1 MDITDTTAPPGRMI
15 AIESGRLMLMPVRR
29 RLTTPMSESFAVIAV
44 PIRSKWVQVLFSPLP
59 NRPKHCTTR
68 ITVRTDLLLDADAVV
83 SSVAPFLFIGD
94 PVFYFTSVESRQGTY
109 QRAIRCC
116 EPPKHVGSFRTDS
129 GEIAS
134 CIRIGAK
141 NATYELVQEPL
152 DETELLF
159 DLLLKI
165 VDEMPLAS
173 GELDARHDG

>member
-1 MDITDTTAPPGRMI
+1 MDITDTTAPAGRMI

-29 RLTTPMSESFAVIAV
+29 RLNTPMSESFAVLPV
-44 PIRSKWVQVLFSPLP
+44 PMRSKWVQVNFAPLP

-83 SSVAPFLFIGD
+83 SSVAPFLYVGD
-94 PVFYFTSVESRQGTY
+94 PVFYFTSIESRQGTY
-109 QRAIRCC
+109 QRAIQCC

-141 NATYELVQEPL
+141 NATYELIQKSL
-152 DETELLF
+152 DDIELRF
-159 DLLLKI
+159 ELLLKI
-165 VDEMPLAS
+165 VDETPLAA
-173 GELDARHDG
+173 GDLDAGHDG